1 MTTVTESELFISKRG
16 RPRLYKEEDVP
27 EVKRLTAY
35 MHYYRN
41 REAVIEKKRA
51 YYKANKERILL
62 KKRLDYH
69 AKKSAEKVRETAVQ

>member
-16 RPRLYKEEDVP
+16 RPRLYKEEDVA
-27 EVKRLTAY
+27 EVKRLTSY

-51 YYKANKERILL
+51 YYRANRERILL
-62 KKRLDYH
+62 KKRTDYH
-69 AKKSAEKVRETAVQ
+69 TRKSAEKVRETAVQ